1 MKPEIYLRVVLE
13 VEENSVS
20 SPPRLP
26 LSDDNGGHDLLPQL
40 GLTLL
45 DGTRARAMGPWSE
58 NLFTKRAAKP
68 FIKDSRHD
76 HVTSGGSG
84 KPVQPG
90 STSNDRN
97 DVDVLGTRVVSAV
110 HDGADRE
117 GQSHT
122 ELVAGRATTT
132 ATTHF

>member
-26 LSDDNGGHDLLPQL
+26 LSDDNGGHDLLPEL

-45 DGTRARAMGPWSE
+45 DGAIEKE
-58 NLFTKRAAKP
+58 NEGLLLADNP
-68 FIKDSRHD
+68 FDKFCCSSLSDSRHD
-76 HVTSGGSG
+76 HVTGSGGG
-84 KPVQPG
+84 KPVQSG
-90 STSNDRN
+90 STSDNGN

-110 HDGADRE
+110 HNRSDGE
-117 GQSHT
+117 GQRHAVLGSGGGGY
-122 ELVAGRATTT
+122 EEE
-132 ATTHF
+132 